1 MIASASAAL
10 SATERSE
17 GPEGWGPSMLREPVA
32 EERAVAR
39 NRIAPE
45 LDLLALVEAGGD
57 VVHRDL
63 HRRVA
68 VAGELARELDVELEP
83 VALQVETVEALS
95 SEHLEHRRHV
105 GDPLLVQQV
114 VGLGEQDL
122 REVERQAADRRLVVL
137 A

>member
-1 MIASASAAL
+1 MITSASAAL
-10 SATERSE
+10 SAIERSDGPE
-17 GPEGWGPSMLREPVA
+17 GPEGRGPSMLREPVT

-39 NRIAPE
+39 NRVAPE
-45 LDLLALVEAGGD
+45 LDLLALVEATGD

-83 VALQVETVEALS
+83 VALQVEPVEALGA
-95 SEHLEHRRHV
+95 EHLEHRRHV

-122 REVERQAADRRLVVL
+122 REVEREAAD
-137 A
+137 